1 MRAQAA
7 ARRAQAAL
15 VLALLG
21 AGPAAAST
29 IEARAFVA
37 PAAPRAA
44 ARATQDDWAA
54 LEARP
59 ASPERVQAVL
69 QRLAQARALDANAQ
83 RSAWRVGLDE
93 AQALRLEP
101 ARAIQQR
108 LHELVQADWSAMDL
122 ALTLNRLE
130 GAAAADPVLEAQIA
144 RSPAPAELWAQRGI
158 YWLGAQHEARARDCL
173 GHALAYG
180 STDAAVVLA
189 REDLAR
195 GRTRAARA
203 GFRALLLDERP
214 SPWALRGFGI
224 SLLEGTP

>member
-1 MRAQAA
+1 MR
-7 ARRAQAAL
+7 
-15 VLALLG
+15 
-21 AGPAAAST
+21 SF
-29 IEARAFVA
+29 E
-37 PAAPRAA
+37 AA
-44 ARATQDDWAA
+44 ARAWVALPLALLVAAPAAAAARHGAPRMAAAPASRAALQDDWTAI
-54 LEARP
+54 EGRP
-59 ASPERVQAVL
+59 ISPERVQAVL
-69 QRLAQARALDANAQ
+69 QRLAQASALDARAQ
-83 RSAWRVGLDE
+83 RVAWRVGLDE

-108 LHELVQADWSAMDL
+108 LHELVRADWSAMDL

-130 GAAAADPVLEAQIA
+130 GAAASDPVLEEQIA
-144 RSPAPAELWAQRGI
+144 RSHAPAELWAQRGI
-158 YWLGAQHEARARDCL
+158 YWLGAQNEARARDCL

-180 STDAAVVLA
+180 SSDAALVLA

>member
-1 MRAQAA
+1 MRASGFATL
-7 ARRAQAAL
+7 RASAAL
-15 VLALLG
+15 ALALLVATPSSAG
-21 AGPAAAST
+21 AVHVPAH
-29 IEARAFVA
+29 ARAV
-37 PAAPRAA
+37 R
-44 ARATQDDWAA
+44 QDDWAA

-69 QRLAQARALDANAQ
+69 QRLAQARSLDGAAQ
-83 RSAWRVGLDE
+83 RAAWQVGRDE

-101 ARAIQQR
+101 ALAIQRR

-130 GAAAADPVLEAQIA
+130 GAAAADPVLEQQIA

-158 YWLGAQHEARARDCL
+158 YWLGAQNEARARDCL

-195 GRTRAARA
+195 GRLRAART

-214 SPWALRGFGI
+214 SPWALRGFGV